1 MYKRQKKEFSE
12 INHIEIEGYNPYY
25 SKKTSQKWAIIK
37 QIPKFLK
44 TINREKEIAEK
55 LSIEQNI
62 DIIISDN
69 RFGFRSSKTTN
80 IFLSHQ
86 LKIKGPFFIM
96 KLINIINEIFIQRFD
111 HCWVPDFENSLL
123 SGELSNSKLPKTNI
137 GPLSRFEK
145 NVTERTK
152 YKYKY
157 LAIISGP
164 EPQRGQFEKE
174 IQNCFLKI
182 NAHCAII
189 NGITNTKETST
200 KNITTY
206 PHLETSVFLE
216 VISTSELVICRSGY
230 SSIMDLYFLEK
241 KVFFI
246 PTPGQPEQEY
256 LAEYHLEIHGIHYQK
271 QGAIN
276 LDLVNF
282 NFINPKSRTK
292 KKLLEAAFNKVNL

>member
-1 MYKRQKKEFSE
+1 
-12 INHIEIEGYNPYY
+12 
-25 SKKTSQKWAIIK
+25 
-37 QIPKFLK
+37 
-44 TINREKEIAEK
+44 
-55 LSIEQNI
+55 
-62 DIIISDN
+62 
-69 RFGFRSSKTTN
+69 
-80 IFLSHQ
+80 
-86 LKIKGPFFIM
+86 M
-96 KLINIINEIFIQRFD
+96 KLVNIINELFIQRFD

-123 SGELSNSKLPKTNI
+123 SGELSNSKLPQTNI

-200 KNITTY
+200 KNITIY
-206 PHLETSVFLE
+206 PHLQTSVFLE

-256 LAEYHLEIHGIHYQK
+256 LAEYHLETHGIHYQK
-271 QGAIN
+271 QGVIN
-276 LDLVNF
+276 LDLVKF